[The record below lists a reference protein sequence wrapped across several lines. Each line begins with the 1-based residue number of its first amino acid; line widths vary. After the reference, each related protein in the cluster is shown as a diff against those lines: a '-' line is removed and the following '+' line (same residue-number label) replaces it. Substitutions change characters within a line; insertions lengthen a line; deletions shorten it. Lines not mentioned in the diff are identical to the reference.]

1 MPLYPFGYGLSYT
14 SFAYDNLELSASSI
28 RPGETLQVSFDVTNT
43 GHCAGADVPQIYLN
57 DKFSSTVKPVM
68 ELGAFTKIQ
77 LEPGET
83 RRVTLEIGPRQMR
96 TLGPDY
102 VWRVEPGDF
111 EVTLGVNAADMRLKA
126 SFSVT
131 EE

>member
-1 MPLYPFGYGLSYT
+1 M
-14 SFAYDNLELSASSI
+14 
-28 RPGETLQVSFDVTNT
+28 
-43 GHCAGADVPQIYLN
+43 
-57 DKFSSTVKPVM
+57 
-68 ELGAFTKIQ
+68 
-77 LEPGET
+77 
-83 RRVTLEIGPRQMR
+83 TLEIGPRQMR